1 MRAVIYTRTS
11 TRQQRTDIQLD
22 ALNEMVERS
31 GWDLVDTIE
40 DIGVSGSRRGETRSG
55 MKKLMMMVR
64 QRECDVVLVYSV
76 DRIGRN
82 MGDVISLVDELDSR
96 GVALVIHKQGIA
108 THTPE
113 GKILVGFFALMAQME
128 KDFIGSR
135 VRDGI
140 SAAKARG
147 VVFGRTKISTK
158 KIDAIKELRKEG
170 KGMNFIAKHLCVGN
184 SQVWRICKEMD
195 EAA

>member
-1 MRAVIYTRTS
+1 
-11 TRQQRTDIQLD
+11 
-22 ALNEMVERS
+22 
-31 GWDLVDTIE
+31 
-40 DIGVSGSRRGETRSG
+40 

-64 QRECDVVLVYSV
+64 QRQCDVVLVYSV

-128 KDFIGSR
+128 ADFISSR
-135 VRDGI
+135 VRDGM
-140 SAAKARG
+140 AVAKARG
-147 VVFGRTKISTK
+147 VVFGRK
-158 KIDAIKELRKEG
+158 KMSSQKVMEIMEMRRSG
-170 KGMNFIAKHLCVGN
+170 KSMNHIAKQLSVGN
-184 SQVWRICKEMD
+184 SQVLRICREMV

>member
-11 TRQQRTDIQLD
+11 TRQQKSDIQLD
-22 ALNEMVERS
+22 ALNAMVKRS

-40 DIGVSGSRRGETRSG
+40 DIGVSGSKRGESRGG

-76 DRIGRN
+76 DRIGRD
-82 MGDVISLVDELDSR
+82 MGNVISLVDELDSR
-96 GVALVIHKQGIA
+96 GVGLVIHKQGIA

-128 KDFIGSR
+128 ADFISSR

-140 SAAKARG
+140 AAAKARG
-147 VVFGRTKISTK
+147 VVFGRK
-158 KIDAIKELRKEG
+158 KMSSQKVRQIMELRRSG
-170 KGMNFIAKHLCVGN
+170 KSMNHIAKHLCVGN
-184 SQVWRICKEMD
+184 SQVLRICRQMD

>member
-11 TRQQRTDIQLD
+11 TRQQRTDIQLE
-22 ALNEMVERS
+22 ALNEMVEHS

-40 DIGVSGSRRGETRSG
+40 DIGVSGSKRGETREG

-64 QRECDVVLVYSV
+64 QRQCDVVLVYSV

-128 KDFIGSR
+128 ADFISSR
-135 VRDGI
+135 VRDGM
-140 SAAKARG
+140 AVAKARG
-147 VVFGRTKISTK
+147 VVFGRK
-158 KIDAIKELRKEG
+158 KMSSQKVMEIMEMRRSG
-170 KGMNFIAKHLCVGN
+170 KSMNHIAKQLSVGN
-184 SQVWRICKEMD
+184 SQVLRICREMV

>member
-11 TRQQRTDIQLD
+11 TRQQRTDIQLE
-22 ALNEMVERS
+22 ALNTMVERS

-40 DIGVSGSRRGETRSG
+40 DIGVSGGRRGETRDG

-64 QRECDVVLVYSV
+64 QREIDVVLVYSI
-76 DRIGRN
+76 DRLGRN
-82 MGDVISLVDELDSR
+82 MGDVISLVEELDSR
-96 GVALVIHKQGIA
+96 GVGLVIHKQGIR
-108 THTPE
+108 TNSPE

-128 KDFIGSR
+128 KDFISSR

-140 SAAKARG
+140 ALAKARG
-147 VVFGRTKISTK
+147 VVFGRK
-158 KIDAIKELRKEG
+158 KMSSEKVMEIMEMRRSG
-170 KGMNFIAKHLCVGN
+170 KSMNHIAKQLSVGN
-184 SQVWRICKEMD
+184 SQVLRICREMV

>member
-1 MRAVIYTRTS
+1 MRAVIYARTS
-11 TRQQRTDIQLD
+11 TRQQKSDIQLD

-40 DIGVSGSRRGETRSG
+40 DIGVSGSRRGETREG

-64 QRECDVVLVYSV
+64 QRQCDVVLVYSV

-128 KDFIGSR
+128 ADFISSR

-140 SAAKARG
+140 AAAKARG
-147 VVFGRTKISTK
+147 VVFGRKKISSQK
-158 KIDAIKELRKEG
+158 VRQIMELRRSG
-170 KGMNFIAKHLCVGN
+170 KSMNHIAKQLSVGN
-184 SQVWRICKEMD
+184 SQILRICREMV